1 MEDALSKSAGAV
13 SRGGSPNQLPPPPAP
28 SDFTIHNYKSASIF
42 HVTILFLLPSVLTSP
57 CHTNPTMICL
67 KAFSSPLHLPTLRRL
82 NRSSASAL
90 RVAAAASMSSSYS
103 SAVETPIEH
112 IVLIKVRPEAAA
124 SGAAAAMVSA
134 LQALSTQ
141 VPGLAYI
148 HAGPVLRLRS
158 PAAEALGPTHLL
170 HSRYAA
176 KPDLAAYATH
186 PAHVAA
192 VQGHVL
198 PNALDTTA
206 VDWVNVA
213 PAASPVAPGSAVRL
227 TLAKAKE
234 GVEPAQL
241 VEAVAAATKA
251 AAEARGTKVSFGE
264 NFSPARAK
272 GYQFGMVAVFDSVE
286 ELDAV
291 EGDGKV
297 EEAKAA
303 VRPLLD
309 EVLVLDFVAG
319 PAGEASTPASL

>member
-1 MEDALSKSAGAV
+1 
-13 SRGGSPNQLPPPPAP
+13 
-28 SDFTIHNYKSASIF
+28 
-42 HVTILFLLPSVLTSP
+42 
-57 CHTNPTMICL
+57 MICL
-67 KAFSSPLHLPTLRRL
+67 KAFSSPLHLPTLRRIAPP
-82 NRSSASAL
+82 SSAL
-90 RVAAAASMSSSYS
+90 RTRIAAMSSSS
-103 SAVETPIEH
+103 SAVAAPVEH
-112 IVLIKVRPEAAA
+112 IVLLKARPEAVA
-124 SGAAAAMVSA
+124 SGAAAAMA
-134 LQALSTQ
+134 LATQ

-170 HSRYAA
+170 HSRYAT
-176 KPDLAAYATH
+176 KQDLASYAAH

-206 VDWVNVA
+206 VDWVN
-213 PAASPVAPGSAVRL
+213 AAELPSPVSPGSAVRL
-227 TLAKAKE
+227 TLAKVKE
-234 GVEPAQL
+234 GVEVAQL
-241 VEAVAAATKA
+241 VEKVAAATKA
-251 AAEARGTKVSFGE
+251 AGEAKGAKVSFGE

-309 EVLVLDFVAG
+309 EVVVLDFVVEAAG
-319 PAGEASTPASL
+319 GAPSPASL

>member
-1 MEDALSKSAGAV
+1 
-13 SRGGSPNQLPPPPAP
+13 
-28 SDFTIHNYKSASIF
+28 
-42 HVTILFLLPSVLTSP
+42 
-57 CHTNPTMICL
+57 MICL

-82 NRSSASAL
+82 APSSPSSSL
-90 RVAAAASMSSSYS
+90 RVAAAAMSSS
-103 SAVETPIEH
+103 AVAAPVEH
-112 IVLIKVRPEAAA
+112 IVLLKVRPEAVA
-124 SGAAAAMVSA
+124 SGAAAAMVST
-134 LQALSTQ
+134 LQALATQ

-170 HSRYAA
+170 HSRYAT
-176 KPDLAAYATH
+176 KQDLATYAAH

-206 VDWVNVA
+206 IDWVN
-213 PAASPVAPGSAVRL
+213 AAELPSPVNPGSAVRL
-227 TLAKAKE
+227 TLAKVKE
-234 GVEPAQL
+234 GVEVPQL
-241 VEAVAAATKA
+241 VEKVAAATKA
-251 AAEARGTKVSFGE
+251 AGEAKGAKVSLGE

-319 PAGEASTPASL
+319 PAAGEAPTPASL

>member
-1 MEDALSKSAGAV
+1 
-13 SRGGSPNQLPPPPAP
+13 
-28 SDFTIHNYKSASIF
+28 
-42 HVTILFLLPSVLTSP
+42 
-57 CHTNPTMICL
+57 MICL

-82 NRSSASAL
+82 APPSSTLRIRASTSAS
-90 RVAAAASMSSSYS
+90 VAAMSTSS
-103 SAVETPIEH
+103 SAVAAPVEH
-112 IVLIKVRPEAAA
+112 IVLLKARPESIA
-124 SGAAAAMVSA
+124 SGAAAAMVST
-134 LQALSTQ
+134 LQALATQ

-170 HSRYAA
+170 HSRYAT
-176 KPDLAAYATH
+176 KPDLASYATH

-206 VDWVNVA
+206 IDWVN
-213 PAASPVAPGSAVRL
+213 AAELPSPVNPGSAVRL
-227 TLAKAKE
+227 TLAKVKE
-234 GVEPAQL
+234 GVEVAQL
-241 VEAVAAATKA
+241 VEKVAAATKA
-251 AAEARGTKVSFGE
+251 AGEAKGAKVSFGE

-309 EVLVLDFVAG
+309 EVLVLDFVVEPA
-319 PAGEASTPASL
+319 AGEAPTPASL

>member
-1 MEDALSKSAGAV
+1 
-13 SRGGSPNQLPPPPAP
+13 
-28 SDFTIHNYKSASIF
+28 
-42 HVTILFLLPSVLTSP
+42 
-57 CHTNPTMICL
+57 MICL

-82 NRSSASAL
+82 TPTSSL
-90 RVAAAASMSSSYS
+90 RVAASASAAAMSSS
-103 SAVETPIEH
+103 SAVATPIEH
-112 IVLIKVRPEAAA
+112 FVLFKARPEAVA
-124 SGAAAAMVSA
+124 SGATAAMISS
-134 LQALSTQ
+134 LQALATA

-170 HSRYAA
+170 HSRYAT
-176 KPDLAAYATH
+176 KEDLASYATH

-192 VQGHVL
+192 VQVHAL
-198 PNALDTTA
+198 PNVLDITA
-206 VDWVNVA
+206 VDWVNA
-213 PAASPVAPGSAVRL
+213 APLPSPAASGSAVRL
-227 TLAKAKE
+227 TLAKVKA
-234 GVEPAQL
+234 GVEVAQL
-241 VEAVAAATKA
+241 VEKVAAVTKA
-251 AAEARGTKVSFGE
+251 AGDAKVSFGE

-309 EVLVLDFVAG
+309 EVMVLDFVVGDA
-319 PAGEASTPASL
+319 PTPASL

>member
-1 MEDALSKSAGAV
+1 
-13 SRGGSPNQLPPPPAP
+13 
-28 SDFTIHNYKSASIF
+28 
-42 HVTILFLLPSVLTSP
+42 
-57 CHTNPTMICL
+57 MICL

-82 NRSSASAL
+82 APSSSL
-90 RVAAAASMSSSYS
+90 RVAASAAAMSSSS
-103 SAVETPIEH
+103 SAVAAPVEH
-112 IVLIKVRPEAAA
+112 IVLLKARPEAVA
-124 SGAAAAMVSA
+124 SGAAAAMLAS
-134 LQALSTQ
+134 LQALATQ

-158 PAAEALGPTHLL
+158 PAAEALGTTHLL
-170 HSRYAA
+170 HSRYAT
-176 KPDLAAYATH
+176 KQDLATYAAH

-198 PNALDTTA
+198 PNALDITA
-206 VDWVNVA
+206 IDWVN
-213 PAASPVAPGSAVRL
+213 AAELPSPVSPGSAVRL

-234 GVEPAQL
+234 GVEVAQL
-241 VEAVAAATKA
+241 VEKVAAATKA
-251 AAEARGTKVSFGE
+251 AGEAKGAKVSFGE

-319 PAGEASTPASL
+319 PAAGEAPTPASL

>member
-1 MEDALSKSAGAV
+1 MSA
-13 SRGGSPNQLPPPPAP
+13 P
-28 SDFTIHNYKSASIF
+28 
-42 HVTILFLLPSVLTSP
+42 
-57 CHTNPTMICL
+57 
-67 KAFSSPLHLPTLRRL
+67 
-82 NRSSASAL
+82 
-90 RVAAAASMSSSYS
+90 VA
-103 SAVETPIEH
+103 TPIEH
-112 IVLIKVRPEAAA
+112 IVLIKARPEVAS
-124 SGAAAAMVSA
+124 SGAATAMVSA
-134 LQALSTQ
+134 LQALATQ

-176 KPDLAAYATH
+176 KPDLAAYAAH

-192 VQGHVL
+192 VQAHVL
-198 PNALDTTA
+198 PNALDTAA

-213 PAASPVAPGSAVRL
+213 PSASPVAPGNAVRL
-227 TLAKAKE
+227 TLAKANE
-234 GVEPAQL
+234 GVEPAQV
-241 VEAVAAATKA
+241 VEAMAAAD
-251 AAEARGTKVSFGE
+251 ARGAKASFGE

-272 GYQFGMVAVFDSVE
+272 GYQIGMVAVFGSVE

-319 PAGEASTPASL
+319 PAGEAPAPASL

>member
-1 MEDALSKSAGAV
+1 
-13 SRGGSPNQLPPPPAP
+13 
-28 SDFTIHNYKSASIF
+28 
-42 HVTILFLLPSVLTSP
+42 
-57 CHTNPTMICL
+57 MICL
-67 KAFSSPLHLPTLRRL
+67 KALSSPLHLPTLRRL
-82 NRSSASAL
+82 NLNPSSASPL
-90 RVAAAASMSSSYS
+90 RVAAAAAMSSSA
-103 SAVETPIEH
+103 AVATPIEH
-112 IVLIKVRPEAAA
+112 IVLIKVRPESAA
-124 SGAAAAMVSA
+124 SGAATAMVSA
-134 LQALSTQ
+134 LQALATQ

-213 PAASPVAPGSAVRL
+213 PSASPVAPGNAVRL

-234 GVEPAQL
+234 GVEPAQV
-241 VEAVAAATKA
+241 VEAVAAATKS

-309 EVLVLDFVAG
+309 EVLVLDFVVG
-319 PAGEASTPASL
+319 PSGGASSPANL

>member
-1 MEDALSKSAGAV
+1 
-13 SRGGSPNQLPPPPAP
+13 
-28 SDFTIHNYKSASIF
+28 
-42 HVTILFLLPSVLTSP
+42 
-57 CHTNPTMICL
+57 MICL
-67 KAFSSPLHLPTLRRL
+67 KALSSPLHLPTLRRL
-82 NRSSASAL
+82 NPSSSAL
-90 RVAAAASMSSSYS
+90 RVAAMSSAAASP
-103 SAVETPIEH
+103 AIADPIEH

-124 SGAAAAMVSA
+124 SGADAAMVSS
-134 LQALSTQ
+134 LQALSTL

-170 HSRYAA
+170 HSRYAT
-176 KPDLAAYATH
+176 KQDLASYAVH

-198 PNALDTTA
+198 PSALDATA
-206 VDWVNVA
+206 VDWVNAA
-213 PAASPVAPGSAVRL
+213 PLPSPVSPGAAVRL
-227 TLAKAKE
+227 TLAKVKE
-234 GVEPAQL
+234 GVEVGKL
-241 VEAVAAATKA
+241 VEEVGTATKA
-251 AAEARGTKVSFGE
+251 AGEARGAKVSFGE

-272 GYQFGMVAVFDSVE
+272 GYQFGMVAVFNSVE

-309 EVLVLDFVAG
+309 EVMVLDFVVG
-319 PAGEASTPASL
+319 PPA

>member
-1 MEDALSKSAGAV
+1 
-13 SRGGSPNQLPPPPAP
+13 
-28 SDFTIHNYKSASIF
+28 
-42 HVTILFLLPSVLTSP
+42 
-57 CHTNPTMICL
+57 MICL
-67 KAFSSPLHLPTLRRL
+67 KAALPFSPLHLSLSTPLRRL
-82 NRSSASAL
+82 KPSAVRAAAMSSASAA
-90 RVAAAASMSSSYS
+90 VAA
-103 SAVETPIEH
+103 PIEH
-112 IVLIKVRPEAAA
+112 IVLIKLRPEAAA
-124 SGAAAAMVSA
+124 SGAAAAMVSS
-134 LQALSTQ
+134 LQALSTL
-141 VPGLAYI
+141 VPGVSYI

-170 HSRYAA
+170 HSRYAT
-176 KPDLAAYATH
+176 KPDLAAYAVH

-206 VDWVNVA
+206 VDWVNAAQA
-213 PAASPVAPGSAVRL
+213 PSPIAPGAAVRL
-227 TLAKAKE
+227 TLAKVKE
-234 GVEPAQL
+234 GVEVGQL
-241 VEAVAAATKA
+241 VDKVATATAAAG
-251 AAEARGTKVSFGE
+251 EAKGAKVSFGE

-309 EVLVLDFVAG
+309 EVLVLDFVVG
-319 PAGEASTPASL
+319 PAGEAPAPASL

>member
-1 MEDALSKSAGAV
+1 
-13 SRGGSPNQLPPPPAP
+13 
-28 SDFTIHNYKSASIF
+28 
-42 HVTILFLLPSVLTSP
+42 
-57 CHTNPTMICL
+57 MICL
-67 KAFSSPLHLPTLRRL
+67 KAFSSPLHLPILRRL
-82 NRSSASAL
+82 APPSSALRTRVAASASTSASA
-90 RVAAAASMSSSYS
+90 AAMSSS
-103 SAVETPIEH
+103 SAVAAPVEH
-112 IVLIKVRPEAAA
+112 IVLLKVRPESVA
-124 SGAAAAMVSA
+124 SGAAAAMVST
-134 LQALSTQ
+134 LQALATQ

-170 HSRYAA
+170 HSRYAT
-176 KPDLAAYATH
+176 KPDLASYATH

-206 VDWVNVA
+206 IDWVN
-213 PAASPVAPGSAVRL
+213 AAELPSPVNPGSAVRL
-227 TLAKAKE
+227 TLAKVKE
-234 GVEPAQL
+234 GVEVAQL
-241 VEAVAAATKA
+241 VEKVAAATKA
-251 AAEARGTKVSFGE
+251 AGEAKGAKVSFGE

-286 ELDAV
+286 ELDSV

-309 EVLVLDFVAG
+309 EVLVLDFVVEPA
-319 PAGEASTPASL
+319 AGEAPTPASL

>member
-1 MEDALSKSAGAV
+1 
-13 SRGGSPNQLPPPPAP
+13 
-28 SDFTIHNYKSASIF
+28 
-42 HVTILFLLPSVLTSP
+42 
-57 CHTNPTMICL
+57 MICL
-67 KAFSSPLHLPTLRRL
+67 RAASSPLRLPTLRRL
-82 NRSSASAL
+82 SPSSAPL
-90 RVAAAASMSSSYS
+90 RAAAAAMSSS
-103 SAVETPIEH
+103 AAAAAPIEH
-112 IVLIKVRPEAAA
+112 IVLIKVRPESAA
-124 SGAAAAMVSA
+124 SGAAAAMVSS
-134 LQALSTQ
+134 LQALPAQ
-141 VPGLAYI
+141 VPGLAYL

-158 PAAEALGPTHLL
+158 PAAEALAPTHLL

-176 KPDLAAYATH
+176 KEDLTAYAVH

-206 VDWVNVA
+206 VDWVNAA
-213 PAASPVAPGSAVRL
+213 PLPSPVRPGAAVRL
-227 TLAKAKE
+227 TLAKARE
-234 GVEPAQL
+234 GVEVARV
-241 VEAVAAATKA
+241 VEKVAEATRAAG
-251 AAEARGTKVSFGE
+251 EARGARVSFGE

-319 PAGEASTPASL
+319 PAGEAPSAASL